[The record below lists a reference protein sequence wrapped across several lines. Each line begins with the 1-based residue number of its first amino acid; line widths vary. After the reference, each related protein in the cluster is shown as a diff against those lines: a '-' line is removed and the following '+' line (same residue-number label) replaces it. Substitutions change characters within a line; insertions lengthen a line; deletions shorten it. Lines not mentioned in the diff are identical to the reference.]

1 MTYAGDVL
9 ISIGFV
15 FIAFGLYG
23 NLHHRDFYIRI
34 LLSAKIDTVA
44 FLIIMLGIVFKSGL
58 NFFSLKVLLIG
69 VIVLITN
76 PVAAHSIA
84 KSAHRGGL
92 PLKREEQDG

>member
-1 MTYAGDVL
+1 MTYAGDVFIL
-9 ISIGFV
+9 IGFV

-23 NLHHRDFYIRI
+23 NLRHKNFYIRI
-34 LLSAKIDTVA
+34 LISAKIDTVA
-44 FLIIMLGIVFKSGL
+44 FLIIMLGLLFKSGL
-58 NFFSLKVLLIG
+58 SYFSLKVLLIG

-92 PLKREEQDG
+92 PLKKEDQDG